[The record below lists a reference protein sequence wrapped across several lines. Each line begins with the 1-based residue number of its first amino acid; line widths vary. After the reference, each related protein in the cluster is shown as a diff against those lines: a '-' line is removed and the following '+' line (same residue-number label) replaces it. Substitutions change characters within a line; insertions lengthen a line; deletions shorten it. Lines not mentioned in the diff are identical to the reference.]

1 MRRILLP
8 VFFEEVNKERM
19 LEKMSEKVNATV
31 PQDDLNEVLR
41 VRREKLA
48 ALQAELQDRHI
59 KLSKAGSI
67 AEAAL
72 SVTNV
77 FAEAQASADLYLQEI
92 AQLKEETEKQ
102 CAQRIA
108 EAEKSVREILEDG
121 KEQCALLAERYKA
134 DYAQYQKLQAEIQ
147 SLKDLRKR
155 LLYEGH

>member
-1 MRRILLP
+1 MPINELK
-8 VFFEEVNKERM
+8 N
-19 LEKMSEKVNATV
+19 
-31 PQDDLNEVLR
+31 LN
-41 VRREKLA
+41 RRELVDIIYQQKRNEEQMQAQIA

-108 EAEKSVREILEDG
+108 EAEKSVQEILEDG

-155 LLYEGH
+155 LLYEGQ

>member
-1 MRRILLP
+1 MPINELK
-8 VFFEEVNKERM
+8 N
-19 LEKMSEKVNATV
+19 
-31 PQDDLNEVLR
+31 LN
-41 VRREKLA
+41 RRELVDIIYQQKRNEEQMQAQIA

-108 EAEKSVREILEDG
+108 EAEKSVQEILEDG
-121 KEQCALLAERYKA
+121 KEQCALLADRYKA